1 MYASLSL
8 RWESLTNSSLN
19 RDKWSYETMG
29 SPSRLAGLWK
39 PHEKRREILCQI
51 LSQITGISHG
61 DFLLQILMK
70 ASIFFRLFCNTAV
83 VLYIFSLEILREKLA
98 RGRPKLV
105 SSRIPYILPLCYD
118 SFSSLSLENMRR
130 SHRQGFHEDDFRF
143 HNRNVISC
151 CR

>member
-1 MYASLSL
+1 MLVLACGGNPWQTVLWTGTNGPMRPWGRLPDLQVCGSRTRKEEKFCVRFSRKL
-8 RWESLTNSSLN
+8 RESVTVISFY
-19 RDKWSYETMG
+19 KF
-29 SPSRLAGLWK
+29 LW
-39 PHEKRREILCQI
+39 
-51 LSQITGISHG
+51 
-61 DFLLQILMK
+61 FLM
-70 ASIFFRLFCNTAV
+70 IFFRLFCNTAV

-105 SSRIPYILPLCYD
+105 SSRIPYVLPLCCD

>member
-61 DFLLQILMK
+61 DFLLQILMI
-70 ASIFFRLFCNTAV
+70 SYDFLSFILQYSGCFVYIFLRNFTREIGARATKIGLFANPLRFTAV
-83 VLYIFSLEILREKLA
+83 L
-98 RGRPKLV
+98 
-105 SSRIPYILPLCYD
+105 
-118 SFSSLSLENMRR
+118 
-130 SHRQGFHEDDFRF
+130 
-143 HNRNVISC
+143 
-151 CR
+151 